1 MSSFS
6 TALHYNE
13 EMLTPILSTKLYIP
27 PPRPNAISRPRLI
40 GRLNAGL
47 HRKLTLVSAPAGF
60 GKTTLVSAWIDVCGR
75 QAAWLS
81 LDDADNDAMRL
92 LVHMIAALRTIDTSI
107 GERVLNMLQS
117 IQPTADSTL
126 TVLIS
131 DIAETPHKFVLVLDD
146 YHTLN
151 SRSIDAAMAFLID
164 HMPPNMHLVIAT
176 RTDPHLPLARLRA
189 RDQLTELR
197 AADLR
202 FNAAE
207 SAEFLQQ
214 TAGLQLAAEAVN
226 TLEKRTE
233 GWIVGLQLAAL
244 SMQGQPDAHRFIDA
258 FAGDHPFVLDYLVE
272 EVLQNQPAHVQAF
285 MLRTS
290 ILERLCAPLCDALIN
305 DPAISGQEALDYL
318 ERANLFLIPL
328 DDQREWVRYHHLFA
342 EALQARLLKQQ
353 PDLVPSLHRSAS
365 LWYTQHNAPDDAIQ
379 HALAGHDYTRTA
391 DLLEQQWSYLNLT
404 YFQSPRW
411 LGWVKA
417 LPDELVRGRF
427 ALNVGYAW
435 ELLNIGDLD
444 AAETRLQD
452 AERWLQTQPERAALH
467 DSPEF
472 LSLWAQ
478 LYLARTYHAQA
489 RGDFP
494 TAVHHARRGLEIAAD
509 TDYLTRAVAAS
520 LLGLSYWANGDLDAA
535 YQLIA
540 EGMASFHQ
548 AGNPSFG
555 ISPASALADIRRT
568 QGRLHDAI
576 GAYERSL
583 QIVLDHGEPV
593 LQGAADLYLG
603 MSLLY
608 DEMGD
613 GENTRLYRQR
623 SETLGEQAA
632 SPGWK
637 SRHALSQA
645 QFQAGEGHFDAALSL
660 LNTAERLQYSS
671 PLPDMRPIPA
681 QKARLW
687 IKQGKLHHALA
698 WADER
703 GLTIDGEL
711 SYLSEYE
718 YITLVRLLMAVDQH
732 GDALRLSDRLLA
744 AAQDRITSR
753 IELLNLQALVHHAR
767 GDIAAALVPLER
779 ALSLAAHGGF
789 YRIFLDEGATMR
801 DLLATARRIMPEYV
815 DRLLATPS
823 VQPLI
828 DPLSP
833 RELDVLRLIAD
844 GLSNQAIGDRLFLAL
859 STVKGYVANIFGKL
873 HVERRT
879 EAVARAR
886 ELGLL

>member
-1 MSSFS
+1 
-6 TALHYNE
+6 
-13 EMLTPILSTKLYIP
+13 MLTSILSTKLYIP
-27 PPRPNAISRPRLI
+27 PPRPNAIPRPRLI
-40 GRLNAGL
+40 ERLNAGL

-60 GKTTLVSAWIDVCGR
+60 GKTTLVSAWVDVCGR

-81 LDDADNDAMRL
+81 LDDADNDTLRL
-92 LVHMIAALRTIDTSI
+92 LVHVIAALRNIDASI
-107 GERVLNMLQS
+107 GERVLNMLPS

-126 TVLIS
+126 TVLIN
-131 DIAETPHKFVLVLDD
+131 DIAATPHKFVLVLDD
-146 YHTLN
+146 YHMLN
-151 SRSIDAAMAFLID
+151 SRSIDAAIAFLID

-176 RTDPHLPLARLRA
+176 RTDPQLPLARLRT

-207 SAEFLQQ
+207 SAEFLQRV
-214 TAGLQLAAEAVN
+214 AGLQLTAEAVN

-233 GWIVGLQLAAL
+233 GWIAGLQLAAL
-244 SMQGQPDAHRFIDA
+244 SMQGQPDTYRFIDA

-272 EVLQNQPAHVQAF
+272 EVLQNQPAQVQAF

-305 DPAISGQEALDYL
+305 DPAISGQETLDYL
-318 ERANLFLIPL
+318 EHANLFLIPL
-328 DDQREWVRYHHLFA
+328 DDRREWVRYHHLFA
-342 EALQARLLKQQ
+342 EALRARLLKQQ
-353 PDLVPSLHRSAS
+353 PDLVRSLHLSAS
-365 LWYTQHNAPDDAIQ
+365 LWYAQHNAPDDAIQ
-379 HALAGHDYTRTA
+379 HALAGQDYTRTA
-391 DLLEQQWSYLNLT
+391 DLLEQHWSYLNLT

-452 AERWLQTQPERAALH
+452 AERWLQTQPASEAIH

-472 LSLWAQ
+472 LSLRAQ
-478 LYLARTYHAQA
+478 LSSARAYHAQA
-489 RGDFP
+489 RGDIP
-494 TAVHHARRGLEIAAD
+494 AAVHHAQRVLEIAAD
-509 TDYLTRAVAAS
+509 TDYFTRASAAS
-520 LLGLSYWANGDLDAA
+520 VLGLSYWANGDLDAA

-540 EGMASFHQ
+540 EGMANFHR

-555 ISPASALADIRRT
+555 ISPTFALADIRWT

-583 QIVLDHGEPV
+583 QIALDHGEPV

-613 GENTRLYRQR
+613 AENTRLYRQR

-632 SPGWK
+632 FPGWK
-637 SRHALSQA
+637 IRHTLAQA
-645 QFQAGEGHFDAALSL
+645 QFQASEGRFDAALSL
-660 LNTAERLQYSS
+660 LDTAERLHYNS

-718 YITLVRLLMAVDQH
+718 YITLVRLLMAADQH
-732 GDALRLSDRLLA
+732 GDALRLSDRLLTDA
-744 AAQDRITSR
+744 HDRITSM
-753 IELLNLQALVHHAR
+753 IELLNLQALAHHAR
-767 GDIAAALVPLER
+767 GDTAAALVPLER

-801 DLLATARRIMPEYV
+801 DLLATARGIMPEYV
-815 DRLLATPS
+815 GRLLAAPP

-844 GLSNQAIGDRLFLAL
+844 GLSNQAIGERLFLAL

-873 HVERRT
+873 QVKRRT